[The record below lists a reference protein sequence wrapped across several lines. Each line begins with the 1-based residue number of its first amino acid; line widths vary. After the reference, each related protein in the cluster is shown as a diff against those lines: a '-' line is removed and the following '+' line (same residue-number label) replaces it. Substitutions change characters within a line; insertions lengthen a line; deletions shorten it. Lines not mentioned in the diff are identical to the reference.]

1 MRRAFTLI
9 ELLVVVAIIAILVG
23 ILLPSL
29 AAARE
34 SARSATCLANLR
46 QCFYIARSYADE
58 NRGFGPGIGRPYTA
72 YPHWGLVIQTASG
85 AQGDTSTELYTTR
98 SILVCPSARARY
110 AQPMTRTYA
119 INATGHAGL
128 EGDPDNFDVS
138 PNGHNTHVRFDLVQ
152 RPTESLFMVDSA
164 AVQLAE
170 GPPPTQT
177 SSVMD
182 FRQPAHVEQRL
193 GRHHGSRN
201 GPRFNASHYDGSAR
215 SFREVPDVWLL
226 PLP

>member
-9 ELLVVVAIIAILVG
+9 ELLVVVAIIAVLVG
-23 ILLPSL
+23 ILLPTL

-46 QCFYIARSYADE
+46 QCYLLCRTYADE
-58 NRGFGPGIGRPYTA
+58 NKGLGPGIGRPYTT

-85 AQGDTSTELYTTR
+85 ARGDSSTELYTTR

-128 EGDPDNFDVS
+128 EGDPDNFDLS
-138 PNGHNTHVRFDLVQ
+138 PNGHNTHVRFDAVPRSSEVPL
-152 RPTESLFMVDSA
+152 MVDSA
-164 AVQLAE
+164 AIQIAD

-177 SSVMD
+177 SSVLD

-193 GRHHGSRN
+193 GRHHGRSARV
-201 GPRFNASHYDGSAR
+201 NAAHYDGSAR
-215 SFREVPDVWLL
+215 SFSTVPDVWQT
-226 PLP
+226 PLR